1 MNQKT
6 SKVLRRFAAHEGRN
20 PKELKRQWV
29 QLPHGQRAA
38 ERERMKRELG
48 AK

>member
-20 PKELKRQWV
+20 PKEIKRQW
-29 QLPHGQRAA
+29 LKMPHAQRAG
-38 ERERMKRELG
+38 ERARMKSEISAR
-48 AK
+48 

>member
-6 SKVLRRFAAHEGRN
+6 SKVLRKFAAHEGRN
-20 PKELKRQWV
+20 PKELKRQWLL
-29 QLPHGQRAA
+29 LPHGQRAG
-38 ERERMKRELG
+38 ERTRMKREIA